1 MGKFKPGIGALLAG
15 TRIPAVPCRLQGA
28 HAAWPKG
35 KLVPRPRRI
44 RLVMGPPRI
53 YDAVEPGK
61 PGAEHVAEDLRE
73 AIRALE

>member
-1 MGKFKPGIGALLAG
+1 
-15 TRIPAVPCRLQGA
+15 
-28 HAAWPKG
+28 
-35 KLVPRPRRI
+35 
-44 RLVMGPPRI
+44 MGPPRI